1 MSFESENLS
10 DMEKPSI
17 KKVIDLDHLQNTVF
31 EYRLFYYT
39 EIHLPN
45 GSLATVVLAVSM
57 KGPTP
62 LALAAATLK

>member
-10 DMEKPSI
+10 DMEKPSSYRSQSSA
-17 KKVIDLDHLQNTVF
+17 K
-31 EYRLFYYT
+31 YRLFYHT